1 MTVRAAVL
9 HELGKPLDIEEID
22 LVETQPDQVRVRIAA
37 SGVCHSDLSV
47 VRGRLPHPTPVVLGH
62 EGAGVV
68 TEIGSDVTLVKT
80 GDRAAPY
87 WIPACGTCACSQRG
101 EIYLC
106 ENAVVATFAS
116 PYASLRGEALYR
128 GLGTATFATE
138 TLTLERAVVPI
149 DPDVPLEVAALVGC
163 AVTTGVGAVLNTAKV
178 APGSTVAV
186 IGCGGVG
193 LSVIMGAKYA
203 GAERIIAIDLSEE
216 RRGIA
221 QSLGA
226 TDLLDGAID
235 DVGAAVREMT
245 NGGADYAFEV
255 VGVPKT
261 LEMAWNS
268 TRRGGVTVAVG
279 AGTPDES
286 FTLSMF
292 DAFYH
297 SKALLGCVYGSANPE
312 TDFPKFL
319 GLWADGKLPI
329 DKLVTE
335 RITLDQVNDAFVG
348 MEAGE
353 GARSVIVNE

>member
-1 MTVRAAVL
+1 MSVRAAVL
-9 HELGKPLDIEEID
+9 HELGKPLDIEELD
-22 LVETQPDQVRVRIAA
+22 LVDTQPDQVRVRIAA

-62 EGAGVV
+62 EGAGIV
-68 TEIGSDVTLVKT
+68 TQIGSDVTRVKV
-80 GDRAAPY
+80 GDHVVLD
-87 WIPACGTCACSQRG
+87 WIPACGSCAFCQRG
-101 EIYLC
+101 EIHLC

-116 PYASLRGEALYR
+116 PYGSVRGEPVYR

-138 TLTLERAVVPI
+138 TLTLEKAVVPI
-149 DPDVPLEVAALVGC
+149 DPDIPLEVAALVGC
-163 AVTTGVGAVLNTAKV
+163 AVTTGVGAALNTAKV
-178 APGSTVAV
+178 APGSTVVV

-216 RRGIA
+216 RRQLA
-221 QSLGA
+221 ATLGA
-226 TDLLDGAID
+226 TDLLDGAGEDI
-235 DVGAAVREMT
+235 GAVVREMT
-245 NGGADYAFEV
+245 GGGADYAFEV

-268 TRRGGVTVAVG
+268 TRRGGTTVAVG
-279 AGTPDES
+279 AGTPDERFS
-286 FTLSMF
+286 ISMF

-312 TDFPKFL
+312 DDFPRFL
-319 GLWADGKLPI
+319 GLWRNGELPI
-329 DKLVTE
+329 DKLVTD
-335 RITLDQVNDAFVG
+335 RISLDQVNDAFAA

-353 GARSVIVNE
+353 GARSVIVND